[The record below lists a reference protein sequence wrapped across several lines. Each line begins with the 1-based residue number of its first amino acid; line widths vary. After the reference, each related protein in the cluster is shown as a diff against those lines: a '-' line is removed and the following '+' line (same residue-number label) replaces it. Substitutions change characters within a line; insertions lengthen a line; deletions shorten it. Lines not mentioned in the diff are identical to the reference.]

1 MLKYPFIPD
10 ASHAAHMCDGQQRRW
25 VWVRDGGIGIS
36 VEMIGWLEDITDFR
50 KAFAN
55 SFAC

>member
-1 MLKYPFIPD
+1 M
-10 ASHAAHMCDGQQRRW
+10 
-25 VWVRDGGIGIS
+25 RDGGIGIS